1 LDTVVAVVQREKTR
15 KVIEGNLES
24 TRGEP
29 VPAWLACDPKQMEI
43 RVLRLPGSEDLSFPI
58 QSNLIVEL
66 LAK

>member
-1 LDTVVAVVQREKTR
+1 
-15 KVIEGNLES
+15 
-24 TRGEP
+24 
-29 VPAWLACDPKQMEI
+29 MEI